1 MMFSMKMRAL
11 ETAIFM
17 PGGEQKLLMELF
29 RENPHHLVSA
39 VYAPDPCGYTENG
52 QKRQ

>member
-1 MMFSMKMRAL
+1 MVSPNNFGSVN
-11 ETAIFM
+11 F
-17 PGGEQKLLMELF
+17 F

>member
-29 RENPHHLVSA
+29 YKYEDRPGGKL
-39 VYAPDPCGYTENG
+39 G
-52 QKRQ
+52 QFLLWK